1 MKELNKSFPLSHI
14 NNLNQKNYMTRES
27 ETLLM
32 TSKQL
37 KFHCF
42 LWPNIVSNKIVEPCG
57 IPQGSGLFSLLFLF
71 TKR

>member
-14 NNLNQKNYMTRES
+14 NNFNQKNYMTRES

-42 LWPNIVSNKIVEPCG
+42 LWPNIVSNKVVEPCARWSVARAF
-57 IPQGSGLFSLLFLF
+57 PPATS
-71 TKR
+71 